1 MFSLK
6 SDGVEYVEKNKDIF
20 LSKLIKKGK
29 ILIELFTCSD
39 GFFSV
44 TLISHVHQQHPRSEM
59 VLTMTVTA

>member
-29 ILIELFTCSD
+29 ILIE
-39 GFFSV
+39 
-44 TLISHVHQQHPRSEM
+44 
-59 VLTMTVTA
+59 